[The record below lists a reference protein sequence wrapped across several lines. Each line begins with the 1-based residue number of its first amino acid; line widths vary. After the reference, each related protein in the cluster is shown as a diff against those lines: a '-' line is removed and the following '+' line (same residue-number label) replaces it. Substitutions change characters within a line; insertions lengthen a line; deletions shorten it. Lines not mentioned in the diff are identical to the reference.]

1 MCLAARCVTTP
12 ADGRYRFE
20 AVAPG
25 NYWLTVKRSSYLASK
40 RAATVPLGLLTL
52 PDVTLLGGDI
62 DQDGHIY
69 VRDMVAV
76 GVSWATH
83 PSDLA
88 WDQRADITA
97 DDAINVLDMVAVQYN
112 WDARAPGPW
121 LTASLLP
128 QSHPPAERPLTDTRV
143 FIAPANATLS
153 APGQAIELAV
163 RVEEVADLYGL
174 GFSITFDPAV
184 LRVRDADPR
193 PSAPG
198 VQIRPGDFLDP
209 FNQFVVVNQA
219 DNTLGRI
226 EFAAT
231 QTQPAQARNGA
242 GVLATITFEAVA
254 EGSSAVTFAEVELV
268 NDARPDPQ
276 IIPDQPDARSG
287 HNRKDPLRCTCRCW

>member
-25 NYWLTVKRSSYLASK
+25 NYWLTVKRSSHLASK

-88 WDQRADITA
+88 GDQRADITA

-112 WDARAPGPW
+112 WMPGRRGPG
-121 LTASLLP
+121 SLP
-128 QSHPPAERPLTDTRV
+128 PSCRSHTRPP
-143 FIAPANATLS
+143 N
-153 APGQAIELAV
+153 
-163 RVEEVADLYGL
+163 GL
-174 GFSITFDPAV
+174 
-184 LRVRDADPR
+184 
-193 PSAPG
+193 
-198 VQIRPGDFLDP
+198 
-209 FNQFVVVNQA
+209 
-219 DNTLGRI
+219 
-226 EFAAT
+226 
-231 QTQPAQARNGA
+231 
-242 GVLATITFEAVA
+242 
-254 EGSSAVTFAEVELV
+254 
-268 NDARPDPQ
+268 
-276 IIPDQPDARSG
+276 
-287 HNRKDPLRCTCRCW
+287 